1 MNRCKQAK
9 IGGIS
14 YDHGVKSGSNY
25 SDLEPGK
32 EFRNPVPTA
41 NRNDDALYKSLFT
54 YLKLSFMFSVG
65 VCVST
70 AGRMSSGQ
78 PRYNTE

>member
-1 MNRCKQAK
+1 MITVLNR
-9 IGGIS
+9 IVITRIWNRVRNLGTG
-14 YDHGVKSGSNY
+14 SGY
-25 SDLEPGK
+25 
-32 EFRNPVPTA
+32 PVPTA